1 MNDMPIRAPSV
12 DGGSA
17 GLVLD
22 VRELVLRFGGVTSL
36 DGVSLRHER
45 GQILAVI
52 GPNGAGKTSLFN
64 CLTGVYRPQSGGVTL
79 WGRDGSPINL
89 LGRRPHMINRLG
101 LARTFQHT
109 RLFGGL
115 SALANVQIGVEG
127 RERPAALRVM
137 LATSGVRHAEARG
150 VRRAME
156 LLAFVGLAHRAH
168 VPAATLAYGEQR
180 RLEIARALGSGPCL
194 LLVDE
199 PAAGA
204 NTAEKNELAGLLRR
218 IAADGISV
226 MLIEHD
232 MGLVMS
238 VATDV
243 VVLNFGRVI
252 ASGPP
257 ARVQRAPAVREAYL
271 GTAAA
276 APADSGSDTSGIPDG
291 IDGIPDGIADARG
304 GC

>member
-1 MNDMPIRAPSV
+1 M
-12 DGGSA
+12 
-17 GLVLD
+17 
-22 VRELVLRFGGVTSL
+22 
-36 DGVSLRHER
+36 
-45 GQILAVI
+45 
-52 GPNGAGKTSLFN
+52 
-64 CLTGVYRPQSGGVTL
+64 
-79 WGRDGSPINL
+79 
-89 LGRRPHMINRLG
+89 
-101 LARTFQHT
+101 
-109 RLFGGL
+109 
-115 SALANVQIGVEG
+115 
-127 RERPAALRVM
+127 
-137 LATSGVRHAEARG
+137 
-150 VRRAME
+150 
-156 LLAFVGLAHRAH
+156 
-168 VPAATLAYGEQR
+168 
-180 RLEIARALGSGPCL
+180 
-194 LLVDE
+194 DE

-238 VATDV
+238 VAADV

-276 APADSGSDTSGIPDG
+276 TPADSGSDTSGI
-291 IDGIPDGIADARG
+291 DGIPDGVADARG